1 MKQRK
6 LFMEQI
12 KYNFLLIIV
21 NAYKFLYLLFICIYN
36 SVYISFSFLLNN
48 NIYYYIIIFSFFLFD
63 KQKALK

>member
-48 NIYYYIIIFSFFLFD
+48 NIYYYIIIFSFFLPLF
-63 KQKALK
+63 